1 MIRFFK
7 DLLDFH
13 ILYWRIKYY
22 AYISEDIFY
31 IVLSTIF
38 KIYIIYILLYI
49 LLYIYI
55 L

>member
-13 ILYWRIKYY
+13 ILHWRIKYY
-22 AYISEDIFY
+22 ALSEDIFY

-38 KIYIIYILLYI
+38 KIYIIILFFI
-49 LLYIYI
+49 
-55 L
+55 

>member
-13 ILYWRIKYY
+13 ILIHWRIKYY
-22 AYISEDIFY
+22 ALSEDIFY

-38 KIYIIYILLYI
+38 KIYIIYILYLI
-49 LLYIYI
+49 LFHII
-55 L
+55 TI